1 MVEALGHTLPGD
13 DAHRHGHAGS
23 RDTYSRTARPR
34 GCRVRR
40 LGRPAWSWRCRS
52 ALDSTPLPAAR
63 KVGGACG
70 AARECFPKRGLARL
84 LSFCCG
90 RRPGPSRQ
98 EAVRCLWGRP
108 GVLHVPRALP
118 GRAPGT
124 PPNGEEHL
132 YDEGLEYDMGW
143 KAWWT
148 DSVGRSE
155 LTESTAG
162 EALLDMLR
170 PEGGPESLA
179 ILERVSGRHPVLAAF
194 HLPAGQSFLPSECG
208 ARCGSLCHAGWWA
221 RRRWRT
227 GAAGGR
233 PLPRD
238 QVLPWLHVHW

>member
-1 MVEALGHTLPGD
+1 MALPLRVAFYSSPGGPEGGGRLRGCPRVFYKTLSGPSAIVLLRAPSGP
-13 DAHRHGHAGS
+13 AGGPAP
-23 RDTYSRTARPR
+23 RGARARP
-34 GCRVRR
+34 
-40 LGRPAWSWRCRS
+40 
-52 ALDSTPLPAAR
+52 D
-63 KVGGACG
+63 
-70 AARECFPKRGLARL
+70 
-84 LSFCCG
+84 
-90 RRPGPSRQ
+90 PSRQ

-124 PPNGEEHL
+124 PPNGEERL

-148 DSVGRSE
+148 DSASRSE

-194 HLPAGQSFLPSECG
+194 HLPAGQSFLLSECG

-238 QVLPWLHVHW
+238 QVLPWLHVHL

>member
-1 MVEALGHTLPGD
+1 MHISPWYQF
-13 DAHRHGHAGS
+13 S
-23 RDTYSRTARPR
+23 S
-34 GCRVRR
+34 
-40 LGRPAWSWRCRS
+40 PAWSWRCRS
-52 ALDSTPLPAAR
+52 ALDSTPLRAAR
-63 KVGGACG
+63 KAGGACG

-98 EAVRCLWGRP
+98 EAVMCLWGRP

-124 PPNGEEHL
+124 PPNGEERL

-143 KAWWT
+143 EAWWT

-155 LTESTAG
+155 LTEGTAG

-170 PEGGPESLA
+170 PEGGPESPA